1 MKIWASL
8 IIIYLGFFFWYTDLG
23 GKLDSEEIDLFLE
36 KLQEN
41 NSDLDSDMYESIKNF
56 MENDSGRQFLMV
68 NNVDIDED
76 PEDVEGA
83 EPGESA
89 ESLLGRYME
98 HMYSQLLKR
107 ACHPVF
113 AGKAVWT
120 AMDIIGIEGA
130 ENWVQAA
137 LMRYKSR
144 RAFME
149 IATHPDMFGKHQF
162 KIAALEK
169 TIAYPVE
176 TQLYLSDLR
185 FILGLIFLVLGLS
198 LRLREL
204 KK

>member
-68 NNVDIDED
+68 NNVDINEN

-98 HMYSQLLKR
+98 HMYSQLFKR
-107 ACHPVF
+107 ACHPIF

-130 ENWVQAA
+130 ENWDQAA